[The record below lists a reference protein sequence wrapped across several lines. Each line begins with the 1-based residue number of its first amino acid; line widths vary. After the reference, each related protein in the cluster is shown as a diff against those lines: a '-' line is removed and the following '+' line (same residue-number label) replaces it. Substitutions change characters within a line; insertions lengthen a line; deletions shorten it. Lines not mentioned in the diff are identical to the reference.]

1 MSRGDSALAGH
12 FISSW
17 QGGGRAEA
25 DPSETSDT
33 IKIGAL
39 WVIGLCVL
47 NRSTY
52 RKKSVAPYRYKMIE
66 LILGINGMTLIH
78 PGSLA
83 FLRVLF
89 YLSSYRNVSERDED
103 SLFLASLSLST
114 TLRLK

>member
-1 MSRGDSALAGH
+1 
-12 FISSW
+12 
-17 QGGGRAEA
+17 
-25 DPSETSDT
+25 
-33 IKIGAL
+33 
-39 WVIGLCVL
+39 
-47 NRSTY
+47 
-52 RKKSVAPYRYKMIE
+52 MIE